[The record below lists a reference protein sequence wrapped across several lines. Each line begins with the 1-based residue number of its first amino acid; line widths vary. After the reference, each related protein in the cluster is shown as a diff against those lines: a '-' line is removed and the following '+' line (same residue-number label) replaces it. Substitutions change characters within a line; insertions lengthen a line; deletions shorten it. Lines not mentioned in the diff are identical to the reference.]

1 MAEFCK
7 LFNERTKN
15 LEQGTPLPVELSA
28 FSNRTFEFH
37 TKSPPTSWFVKRC
50 VGVSAGAKRYV
61 VFSVFLQSVSFLG
74 SSYKLHIH
82 YNTCT
87 DVFMTL
93 SSYSHLPSTLFCK
106 KIDLGTKL

>member
-61 VFSVFLQSVSFLG
+61 IFFHFSSECTLLG
-74 SSYKLHIH
+74 L
-82 YNTCT
+82 C
-87 DVFMTL
+87 L
-93 SSYSHLPSTLFCK
+93 S
-106 KIDLGTKL
+106 I